1 MLNAVIRVAPF
12 VVILAVIGFRIRRG
26 SIQPAEIGWQRPLS
40 FMTAAGW
47 WLLFV
52 VIAAAWELL
61 LYFNGALELGGF
73 KHSGLDAA
81 LRIVGMILLAPFAEE
96 LLFRGLLLNFLTRK
110 LKNPHLAIVTQAAFF
125 VALHA
130 FAYAG
135 TFAANVGI
143 AQSFVDACLFA
154 YARRNTGSI
163 FTPIAMHMTGNAIAV
178 IEMLV

>member
-1 MLNAVIRVAPF
+1 MGR
-12 VVILAVIGFRIRRG
+12 
-26 SIQPAEIGWQRPLS
+26 IQPAVLGWQRPRSYLA
-40 FMTAAGW
+40 AAGW

-52 VIAAAWELL
+52 AIAAGWELL

-96 LLFRGLLLNFLTRK
+96 LLFRGLFLNFLTRR
-110 LKNPHLAIVTQAAFF
+110 LKNPHLAVVTQAACF

-130 FAYAG
+130 FAYSG
-135 TFAANVGI
+135 TFASNVGI

-163 FTPIAMHMTGNAIAV
+163 FTPIAMHMTGNTIAV
-178 IEMLV
+178 IEMVM